1 MPALSKLPLLCCFQS
16 TEKEDLD
23 IESVKRK
30 PIRPDQFLEW
40 LRRKDAPRDLNL
52 EVKALLNHKPDTQ
65 CIVSTAPENLWLNNQ
80 KDIVP
85 YDHARISLREIP
97 QGFTTDYINANYIDG
112 FCKSKEY
119 IATQGPQYRIA
130 SAFWQM
136 VWQEQVRCIVMA
148 TGLFEHATQQCDK
161 YWEDIVNDYGQ
172 VKHGKITIRTINTIS
187 IAHLTIRTLQICKDG
202 NPGCRIIE
210 HFEMSSWEMD
220 DTIDAGV
227 ILDSRRRI
235 LKYMDSSSGP
245 LLVHCRSGGARTAI
259 FIAVD
264 YCLKQ
269 LEVEDYVDVFGAILH
284 MHTSRKNMI
293 RTPVQYR
300 LIYDTLALYMQCS
313 NSIYT
318 ASSLIQRLS
327 EKGPNRANEFAEEFH
342 TLNQVVPKL
351 SIGDCAGGHRQEN
364 RSKSRDIMLQPPER
378 ARPYLLSNDKSDDS
392 DFINGVYVDGYW
404 NRNNYIVTQWPMK
417 NTVRDIWRLVYDY
430 KVHTIV
436 LLNDVKF
443 SRTYPCFWPKEVNQ
457 EKKYGPI
464 GVKYCRTWK
473 YPDMVVRVFRVR
485 KNCVTLP
492 PRDTK
497 DESRPVRIFQLLNW
511 PKSNKVPPN
520 TMSFAYLLGLVE
532 EWQSQINSN
541 SPVVVISKDG
551 YSGCGMYCAIS
562 ICCDRLKDDREVD
575 IMNAVRVVK
584 KNRPQLV
591 PTLAEYNYCYTFI
604 ASLLEHL
611 QEIGP
616 KIVVTNPEGSKETD
630 NNDQEEGASEGRRS
644 SRRTSDSSSFFTALD
659 MDTSFNIGN
668 LTQFH
673 SALSPLHLPP
683 CSSPMTRNAVLS
695 ATDTCS
701 LYDLESS
708 QTFLKVPWPPREN
721 INGRPHMFEADS
733 NCIRESV
740 TLPFRNKARNI
751 AKSACNSRA
760 SRFIRIPSAAIRRKD
775 DDIRDEEIR
784 GWEMQEVM
792 NGICGKPTARAF
804 LSGTRKPLSHRQ
816 IHAARHDFMN
826 GHCSLEE
833 QHRKR
838 HEQIE

>member
-1 MPALSKLPLLCCFQS
+1 MHNVTEPPPIRSGHSYSSQELDSVELARWIIIWIAITSLVIMLFTYRYFRHKNNQMEFQNGVVYNYMFAFVS
-16 TEKEDLD
+16 ESYKYRRCLTFEEREE
-23 IESVKRK
+23 INVESVKRK
-30 PIRPDQFLEW
+30 PIPPQQFLTW
-40 LRRKDAPRDLNL
+40 LRRRDAAKDLNL
-52 EVKALLNHKPDTQ
+52 EVKALLNHRPDSQ
-65 CIVSTAPENLWLNNQ
+65 CNVSTASANLWLNNQ

-85 YDHARISLREIP
+85 YDHARISLQEIP

-112 FCKSKEY
+112 FCKSREY

-130 SAFWQM
+130 AAFWQM

-172 VKHGKITIRTINTIS
+172 VKHGKITIRTINTVS
-187 IAHLTIRTLQICKDG
+187 IAHLTIRTLQICKEGD
-202 NPGCRIIE
+202 PGCRIIE

-259 FIAVD
+259 FVAVD

-284 MHTSRKNMI
+284 MHNSRKNMI
-293 RTPVQYR
+293 RTLVQYR

-318 ASSLIQRLS
+318 VSSLVQRLS
-327 EKGPNRANEFAEEFH
+327 DQENNLATEFQEEFQV
-342 TLNQVVPKL
+342 LNQVVPKL

-404 NRNNYIVTQWPMK
+404 NRNNYIVTQWPMRS
-417 NTVRDIWRLVYDY
+417 TIRDIWRLVYDY
-430 KVHTIV
+430 KVNTLV

-443 SRTYPCFWPKEVNQ
+443 SRGYPCFWPKDVNQ

-464 GVKYCRTWK
+464 GVKYCRTFK
-473 YPDMVVRVFRVR
+473 YPDMSVRLFRVR
-485 KNCVTLP
+485 KCFHYLQSCVTLP
-492 PRDTK
+492 PRDMK
-497 DESRPVRIFQLLNW
+497 DESRPVRMFQLLNW

-532 EWQSQINSN
+532 EWQAQTNSH
-541 SPVVVISKDG
+541 SPIVVISKDG
-551 YSGCGMYCAIS
+551 YSRCGMFSAIS
-562 ICCDRLKDDREVD
+562 ICCDRLKEDREVD
-575 IMNAVRVVK
+575 IMNAVRIVK

-604 ASLLEHL
+604 GSLLEHL

-616 KIVVTNPEGSKETD
+616 TIVVTNPEGGKESDHERKDPEDGTPG
-630 NNDQEEGASEGRRS
+630 EERQS
-644 SRRTSDSSSFFTALD
+644 SRRTSES
-659 MDTSFNIGN
+659 
-668 LTQFH
+668 
-673 SALSPLHLPP
+673 
-683 CSSPMTRNAVLS
+683 
-695 ATDTCS
+695 
-701 LYDLESS
+701 DLVEGRD
-708 QTFLKVPWPPREN
+708 FL
-721 INGRPHMFEADS
+721 
-733 NCIRESV
+733 
-740 TLPFRNKARNI
+740 
-751 AKSACNSRA
+751 
-760 SRFIRIPSAAIRRKD
+760 
-775 DDIRDEEIR
+775 
-784 GWEMQEVM
+784 
-792 NGICGKPTARAF
+792 
-804 LSGTRKPLSHRQ
+804 
-816 IHAARHDFMN
+816 
-826 GHCSLEE
+826 
-833 QHRKR
+833 
-838 HEQIE
+838 